1 MIAFMLGIAIGCNSS
16 DSPARARAQRADCN
30 HLVPVGNWT
39 DTILRSAISAL
50 TSAADRDSAKLSNL
64 VTNDTIVRKMLRRE
78 RQFYRAASKHVQQFC
93 IVSASNHRVEIDL
106 QFRYSRRAR
115 REAGHI
121 EHYQMVFVRG
131 RNGWLLDR
139 DIVWSRM

>member
-1 MIAFMLGIAIGCNSS
+1 MPRSPSAPATTCVLLATGLIAIG
-16 DSPARARAQRADCN
+16 
-30 HLVPVGNWT
+30 
-39 DTILRSAISAL
+39 
-50 TSAADRDSAKLSNL
+50 SAAEADSLLLHAGKVGAASATVCSELL
-64 VTNDTIVRKMLRRE
+64 AELTIVRKMLRRE

-93 IVSASNHRVEIDL
+93 IVSASHHRVEIDL